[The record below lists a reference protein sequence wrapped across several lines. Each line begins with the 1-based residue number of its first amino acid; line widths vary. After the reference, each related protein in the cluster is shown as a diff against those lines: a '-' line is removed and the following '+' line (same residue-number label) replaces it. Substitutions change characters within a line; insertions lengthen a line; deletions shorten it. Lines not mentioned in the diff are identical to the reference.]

1 MNSVLVAGLGNEMRG
16 DDAAGLL
23 TARALRALR
32 PSDVDV
38 EEYGDDT
45 AALAEAISR
54 HAHVIVVDA
63 VASSAPAGTVQ
74 PLSRERV
81 VTRSE
86 ASTHG
91 LGLREALE
99 LSRVLGAEP
108 TVHVF
113 GIAGRRFGLGDPPSA
128 EVVRG
133 ATELAVAIKE
143 GLACA

>member
-1 MNSVLVAGLGNEMRG
+1 MNPVLVAGLGNEMRG

-32 PSDVDV
+32 PTDVDV
-38 EEYGDDT
+38 EEYGGDA

-63 VASSAPAGTVQ
+63 VASTAPVGSVKS
-74 PLSRERV
+74 LSPDQV
-81 VTRSE
+81 PAHSE
-86 ASTHG
+86 SSTHG

-99 LSRVLGAEP
+99 LARALGARP

-113 GIAGRRFGLGDPPSA
+113 GIAGRGFGLGDPPSA

-133 ATELAVAIKE
+133 ATELAIAIKE

>member
-1 MNSVLVAGLGNEMRG
+1 MNSVLVAGLGNELRG

-23 TARALRALR
+23 TARALRTLR
-32 PSDVDV
+32 PTDVDV
-38 EEYGDDT
+38 EEYGGDA

-63 VASSAPAGTVQ
+63 VASSAPAGSVT
-74 PLSRERV
+74 PLSPFEV
-81 VTRSE
+81 SARSGS
-86 ASTHG
+86 STHG
-91 LGLREALE
+91 LGIREALE
-99 LSRVLGAEP
+99 LARALGAQP

-133 ATELAVAIKE
+133 ATELALAIKE
-143 GLACA
+143 GLECA

>member
-1 MNSVLVAGLGNEMRG
+1 MNSVLVAGLGNELRG

-32 PSDVDV
+32 PRGVDV
-38 EEYGDDT
+38 EEYAGDA
-45 AALAEAISR
+45 AALAEAISH
-54 HAHVIVVDA
+54 HAYVIVVDA
-63 VASSAPAGTVQ
+63 VDSSSPAGTVKSLAPAQ
-74 PLSRERV
+74 VS
-81 VTRSE
+81 TRSE

-99 LSRVLGAEP
+99 LARALGAEP
-108 TVHVF
+108 RVYIFTV
-113 GIAGRRFGLGDPPSA
+113 AGRCFGLGDPPSA

-133 ATELAVAIKE
+133 AAELAAAIKE

>member
-1 MNSVLVAGLGNEMRG
+1 MNSVLVAGLGKELRG

-32 PSDVDV
+32 PADVDV

-45 AALAEAISR
+45 AALAEAISH
-54 HAHVIVVDA
+54 HAHLVVVDA

-74 PLSRERV
+74 PLSPERV
-81 VTRSE
+81 ITHSD

-91 LGLREALE
+91 LGLREALA
-99 LSRVLGAEP
+99 LARALGAEP

>member
-1 MNSVLVAGLGNEMRG
+1 MNGVLVAGLGNEMRG

-23 TARALRALR
+23 TARALRILR
-32 PSDVDV
+32 PTSVDV

-45 AALAEAISR
+45 AALAEAISH

-74 PLSRERV
+74 PLSPERV
-81 VTRSE
+81 VMRSD

-91 LGLREALE
+91 LGLREAIE
-99 LSRVLGAEP
+99 LARALGTEP
-108 TVHVF
+108 RVHVF
-113 GIAGRRFGLGDPPSA
+113 GIVGRSFGLGDPPSA

-133 ATELAVAIKE
+133 ATELAAAIKE